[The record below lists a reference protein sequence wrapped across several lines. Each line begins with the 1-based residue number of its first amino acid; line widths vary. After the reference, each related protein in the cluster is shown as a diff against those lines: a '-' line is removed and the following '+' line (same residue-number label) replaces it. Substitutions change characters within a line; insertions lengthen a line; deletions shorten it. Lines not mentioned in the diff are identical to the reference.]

1 MIRGR
6 AIPAQTGSYRGTGK
20 MNMNATPPSPST
32 GQSAAARQVAA
43 LCWRQQHGDI
53 EVLLITSRETGRWVI
68 PKGWPI
74 GGLTAAEA
82 AAREAWEE
90 AGVRGQVQTQP
101 LGEFLYDKV
110 TGPAKAKRCNVVVFA
125 LEVGELKDRFPEATQ
140 RKRSWFVPSEA
151 AGLVAEPDL
160 RALLTTIA
168 ERPECLNGQN
178 PAPLA

>member
-1 MIRGR
+1 M
-6 AIPAQTGSYRGTGK
+6 S
-20 MNMNATPPSPST
+20 ATPPSPAL
-32 GQSAAARQVAA
+32 GQSAPARQVAA
-43 LCWRQQHGDI
+43 LCWRRRQSDV

-90 AGVRGQVQTQP
+90 AGVRGQVQAQP
-101 LGEFLYDKV
+101 LGEFLYDKI
-110 TGPAKAKRCNVVVFA
+110 TGPAKAKRCNVAVFA
-125 LEVGELKDRFPEATQ
+125 LEVGEVKDRFPEATQ

-151 AGLVAEPDL
+151 AALVAEPDL
-160 RALLTTIA
+160 SALLTSIA

-178 PAPLA
+178 PAPPA